1 MSVRDRIA
9 TPDGK
14 RRYVRVLFAT
24 IADRYDFIT
33 SALSYGQDRRWK
45 RRLVDLAAP
54 RPGARALDL
63 ATGTGD
69 IAFALAARGA
79 RVVGLDI
86 TFRMIEL
93 ARAKGARAEAPEARR
108 RQASDRVSA
117 ESLPPPLDCDP
128 TELLRE
134 SPTSL
139 RQGYGGPPKLQRRRK
154 RLRRE
159 SGALHFLQGDML
171 ALPFPA
177 GSFDIVTTG
186 YGLRNVTDLTMAI
199 DEIARVLAPR
209 GQVLS
214 LDFNRPSNRIVRS
227 AYLSYLTVVGAALGW
242 ILHRD
247 PDTYRYI
254 PASIRQYPGAD
265 AVARLFEA
273 RGFSRVR
280 SYPVLGG
287 LMTIHHAIRT

>member
-1 MSVRDRIA
+1 MSLRDRIG

-33 SALSYGQDRRWK
+33 RALSYGQDRRWK
-45 RRLVDLAAP
+45 RRLVDLVAP

-93 ARAKGARAEAPEARR
+93 ARAKGARAFK
-108 RQASDRVSA
+108 ASDRGSA
-117 ESLPPPLDCDP
+117 ESLA
-128 TELLRE
+128 LR
-134 SPTSL
+134 
-139 RQGYGGPPKLQRRRK
+139 
-154 RLRRE
+154 
-159 SGALHFLQGDML
+159 FLVGDML

-186 YGLRNVTDLTMAI
+186 YGLRNVPNLTMAI
-199 DEIARVLAPR
+199 DEIARVLTPR

-227 AYLSYLTVVGAALGW
+227 AYLAYLTVVGAALGW

-273 RGFSRVR
+273 RGFNGVR
-280 SYPVLGG
+280 TYPILGG

>member
-1 MSVRDRIA
+1 MSLRDRIA

-14 RRYVRVLFAT
+14 RRYVRALFAT

-33 SALSYGQDRRWK
+33 VFMSYGQDRRWK

-69 IAFALAARGA
+69 IAFALASRGA

-93 ARAKGARAEAPEARR
+93 ARAKGARGL
-108 RQASDRVSA
+108 V
-117 ESLPPPLDCDP
+117 
-128 TELLRE
+128 
-134 SPTSL
+134 
-139 RQGYGGPPKLQRRRK
+139 LQ
-154 RLRRE
+154 
-159 SGALHFLQGDML
+159 FLVGDML

-186 YGLRNVTDLTMAI
+186 YGLRNVPDLAATI
-199 DEIARVLAPR
+199 DEIGRVLTPG
-209 GQVLS
+209 GQMLS
-214 LDFNRPSNRIVRS
+214 LDFNRPSNGIVRS
-227 AYLSYLTVVGAALGW
+227 AYLVYLTIAGAALGW
-242 ILHRD
+242 ALHRD

-254 PASIRQYPGAD
+254 PASIRQYPGAE
-265 AVARLFEA
+265 AVARMFEA
-273 RGFSRVR
+273 RGFGSVR
-280 SYPVLGG
+280 CYPVLGG
-287 LMTIHHAIRT
+287 LMAIHHATRR